1 MHGARNDHANVDAS
15 AIQLKAA
22 PAQPRNIQQ
31 IVDHAGHL
39 DDLAV
44 YQQSSFFV
52 RHVRDGTSFQDMR
65 GAPDDSE
72 EIAQLMGE
80 LSQHILGLGFIHSS
94 TDLD

>member
-1 MHGARNDHANVDAS
+1 
-15 AIQLKAA
+15 
-22 PAQPRNIQQ
+22 
-31 IVDHAGHL
+31 L

-44 YQQSSFFV
+44 YQESSFFV

-94 TDLD
+94 TDVDRPMATLGVAPVQVGSFGSGSH